1 VSKTETKTAKETRP
15 SPATAQVIT
24 IESHI
29 LEQQRAHPEAT
40 GELTNLIYDIAL
52 SAKIIAHAMTRAG
65 LIDVLG
71 TAGAMNVQ
79 GEQVAK
85 LDLLANETLIR
96 FNSFTGRL
104 AGMASEENADIIP
117 IPDGYQTGRYVLLFD
132 PLDGSSNIDYTVS
145 VGTIFGVYHRKTK
158 EGPGQLEDFLQPG
171 RDLVAAGYI
180 IYGNSTVF
188 VYSTGNGVHG
198 FTLDPGVGEFLLS
211 HPNIHIPKKPKFYSV
226 NQGYE
231 RYWSSGVRQ
240 FTDYVQGKTGEFD
253 GGLSMRYVGSLVA
266 DFHRNL
272 LAGGIFYYPADS
284 KDPDKRH
291 GKLRLLYECAP
302 LGLIAEHA
310 GGYASDGQ
318 QCILD
323 IVPAELHQRVPL
335 FIGNRTLVKKAE
347 EYIKR
352 YG

>member
-1 VSKTETKTAKETRP
+1 MAKTKNATLSSL
-15 SPATAQVIT
+15 SPAQVIT
-24 IESHI
+24 IETHI
-29 LEQQRAHPEAT
+29 VEQQRAHPEAT
-40 GELTNLIYDIAL
+40 GILTSLMYDVAL
-52 SAKIIAHAMTRAG
+52 AAKIIAHAMTRAG

-71 TAGAMNVQ
+71 SAGMTNVQ
-79 GEQVAK
+79 QEQVAK
-85 LDLLANETLIR
+85 LDVLANETLIR
-96 FNSFTGRL
+96 FNSIAGRL

-117 IPDGYQTGRYVLLFD
+117 IPEGYQTGPYVLLFD
-132 PLDGSSNIDYTVS
+132 PLDGSSNIDYTIS
-145 VGTIFGVYHRKTK
+145 VGTIFSIYHRKS
-158 EGPGQLEDFLQPG
+158 EAGPGQLEDFLQPG
-171 RDLVAAGYI
+171 RDLIAAGYI
-180 IYGNSTVF
+180 IYGNSTIF

-211 HPNIHIPKKPKFYSV
+211 HPDICIPEKPKFYSV

-240 FTDYVQGKTGEFD
+240 FTDYVQGITGDFD

-284 KDPDKRH
+284 KDPGKRH

-302 LGLIAEHA
+302 LAFIAEHA
-310 GGYASDGQ
+310 GGYASDGRRR
-318 QCILD
+318 ILD
-323 IVPAELHQRVPL
+323 IVPTDLHQRTPI
-335 FIGNRTLVKKAE
+335 FIGNRDLVEAAE
-347 EYIKR
+347 AHIKR